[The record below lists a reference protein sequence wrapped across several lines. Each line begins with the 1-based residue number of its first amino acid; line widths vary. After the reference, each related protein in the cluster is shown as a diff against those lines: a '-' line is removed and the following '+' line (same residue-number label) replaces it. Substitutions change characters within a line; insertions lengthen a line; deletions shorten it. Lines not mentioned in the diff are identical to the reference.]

1 MKTRKR
7 QSRKYNVYRTGNL
20 FICVRKPIGNRLIS
34 KKYGGAES
42 ENEYLQNQIF
52 QNLVAILPQK
62 KEDQELKTY
71 IESHKTSSD
80 KKQLLDFIFS
90 KKSNLYY
97 VSLFNA
103 INRRSLNMRDITTAK
118 SPENPSHEKPSPE
131 IPSPAN
137 LLYELLM
144 NKFTAKTKIESI
156 KNELNSV
163 PDLDE
168 KTKLSI
174 INTLENG
181 SGMSLSS
188 LSSGAMNSLRKGS
201 ILLGNFLAPDPTKKG
216 NRSNKTNIEILF
228 YDRDNL
234 HYKKGDSAPAVK
246 DEEKRFGDFMVVTK
260 PTQYADTGEYFSE
273 MYGSVEDLLANI
285 ATPGEN
291 LLCMGD
297 SEKCKKFSVK
307 PKPYFKKLIRV
318 VNNQPQI
325 ED

>member
-52 QNLVAILPQK
+52 QNLVAILSQTEEDK
-62 KEDQELKTY
+62 NLKEY

-90 KKSNLYY
+90 KKSNLDYE
-97 VSLFNA
+97 SLFNA
-103 INRRSLNMRDITTAK
+103 ITRRSLNMRGITT
-118 SPENPSHEKPSPE
+118 EK
-131 IPSPAN
+131 SPAN

-144 NKFTAKTKIESI
+144 KKFTAKTKIESI
-156 KNELNSV
+156 KNELESV

-201 ILLGNFLAPDPTKKG
+201 ILLGNFLAPAPTKKG

-260 PTQYADTGEYFSE
+260 PTQYADTGEYLSE

>member
-1 MKTRKR
+1 
-7 QSRKYNVYRTGNL
+7 
-20 FICVRKPIGNRLIS
+20 
-34 KKYGGAES
+34 
-42 ENEYLQNQIF
+42 
-52 QNLVAILPQK
+52 
-62 KEDQELKTY
+62 
-71 IESHKTSSD
+71 
-80 KKQLLDFIFS
+80 
-90 KKSNLYY
+90 
-97 VSLFNA
+97 
-103 INRRSLNMRDITTAK
+103 
-118 SPENPSHEKPSPE
+118 
-131 IPSPAN
+131 
-137 LLYELLM
+137 M
-144 NKFTAKTKIESI
+144 NKFIAKTKIESI
-156 KNELNSV
+156 KNELKSV

-325 ED
+325 